1 MRYSPPLTARPPS
14 LAARPALARSGT
26 YPPSVD
32 TQLEAVIPALR
43 AANPEVVMHV
53 RDGGVWHDYVSTGDH
68 SEVAVDEILGATY
81 LSVTGDKFEVP
92 GTLGEQWAYDPH
104 ATYKDAPTVIR
115 ELIAIVSKGGNY
127 LMNIGLNE
135 RGVWAPAAL
144 QISAMESSAVANSGS
159 TSKYGS

>member
-68 SEVAVDEILGATY
+68 SEVAVDEILGETY

-104 ATYKDAPTVIR
+104 GTYKDAPTVIR

-135 RGVWAPAAL
+135 RGVWAPAAVSVAP
-144 QISAMESSAVANSGS
+144 ISATVPLAAASSSAA
-159 TSKYGS
+159 